1 MQVWGAGVSVQIFS
15 GIAVETLSQWGVVI
29 GVSLVGAVSDLRTR
43 RIPNALCGPLLVAGL
58 LWSTWHGG
66 VEGLGKAVAA
76 CILLA
81 MPFVLMFLFAG
92 GGAGDAKLMAAI
104 GAWLGLEQGMIVLGC
119 VCVAGGVLAVATAI
133 AKRRLKVV
141 LANIRLSVYNFIVAI
156 LTGRSI
162 RTAANEARP
171 EQTEKLTVPYGV
183 AIFAGVCLGAAVI
196 WLW

>member
-1 MQVWGAGVSVQIFS
+1 MQIFS
-15 GIAVETLSQWGVVI
+15 GITVETLSQWGVVI
-29 GVSLVGAVSDLRTR
+29 GASLGGAVMDLRTR

-58 LWSTWHGG
+58 LWSIWYGG

-104 GAWLGLEQGMIVLGC
+104 GAWLGLEQGIIVLGC
-119 VCVAGGVLAVATAI
+119 VCVAGGVLGIATAI
-133 AKRRLKVV
+133 AKRRLKIV
-141 LANIRLSVYNFIVAI
+141 LANIRLSVYSFIVAV
-156 LTGRSI
+156 LTGRRL

-171 EQTEKLTVPYGV
+171 EKTDKLTIPYGV
-183 AIFAGVCLGAAVI
+183 AIFVGVCLGAGVI